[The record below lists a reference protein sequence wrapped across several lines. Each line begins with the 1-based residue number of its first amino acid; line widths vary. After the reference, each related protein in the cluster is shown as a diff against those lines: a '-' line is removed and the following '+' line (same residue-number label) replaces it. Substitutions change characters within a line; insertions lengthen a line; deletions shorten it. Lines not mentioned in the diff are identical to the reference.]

1 MYFSLCYRTC
11 SGERKRDWCLR
22 KIKEVTKLNKILVSL
37 DILRK
42 DRFKSVLE
50 RRSEEENIE
59 RGRVAGRPGVWPAFG
74 T

>member
-22 KIKEVTKLNKILVSL
+22 KIKEVTKLNKILISL

-50 RRSEEENIE
+50 RKSDEENTA
-59 RGRVAGRPGVWPAFG
+59 GRVLGRPG